1 MRHLDKIK
9 KLLALAQDP
18 GASPQEAET
27 ASRQAA
33 SLMAKH
39 NLDMADL
46 EAHELETEWDIT
58 ESAIPGARPGKKDPR
73 KVPIWIGIMAFGVAL
88 YTRTRTVTRGGMVV
102 YRGARADVELAHWML
117 KALIDLAYNQSKGSL
132 DPSAFRN
139 GFAQAIQ
146 SRLKA
151 MTRDRDQVETEN
163 PRALVVVDK
172 LHAKLDELFGP
183 QRVRRSYARGS
194 QEGYA
199 QGMES
204 NLPTNRPITCTSRSL
219 EYTAPR

>member
-1 MRHLDKIK
+1 
-9 KLLALAQDP
+9 
-18 GASPQEAET
+18 
-27 ASRQAA
+27 
-33 SLMAKH
+33 
-39 NLDMADL
+39 
-46 EAHELETEWDIT
+46 
-58 ESAIPGARPGKKDPR
+58 
-73 KVPIWIGIMAFGVAL
+73 
-88 YTRTRTVTRGGMVV
+88 
-102 YRGARADVELAHWML
+102 ML

-163 PRALVVVDK
+163 PRALVVVNK
-172 LHAKLDELFGP
+172 LHAKLDELYGP
-183 QRVRRSYARGS
+183 QSARRSHARGS

-204 NLPTNRPITCTSRSL
+204 SLPMNRPITCASRSL
-219 EYTAPR
+219 EYTSTR